1 MTTGSSEFVNSKMN
15 NEENTALLTEQ
26 PSDQPSN
33 YGAIESNE
41 ENQNSRQIVRFS

>member
-1 MTTGSSEFVNSKMN
+1 MN

-41 ENQNSRQIVRFS
+41 ENQNSRQIVRFFYSYAVSGLR

>member
-1 MTTGSSEFVNSKMN
+1 MD

-26 PSDQPSN
+26 SSDQPSN

-41 ENQNSRQIVRFS
+41 ENQNSRQIVRFFYSYAVPALGF

>member
-1 MTTGSSEFVNSKMN
+1 MD

-41 ENQNSRQIVRFS
+41 ENQNSRQIVRFFFIHLQCLR

>member
-1 MTTGSSEFVNSKMN
+1 MD
-15 NEENTALLTEQ
+15 NEESTALLTEQ

-41 ENQNSRQIVRFS
+41 ENQNSRQIVRFFSYAVSALGF